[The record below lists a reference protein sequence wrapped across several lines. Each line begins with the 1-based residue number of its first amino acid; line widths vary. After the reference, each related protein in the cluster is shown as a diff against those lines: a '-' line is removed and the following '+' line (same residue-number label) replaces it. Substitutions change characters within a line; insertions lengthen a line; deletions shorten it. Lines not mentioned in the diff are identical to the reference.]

1 MITSLL
7 QLGLSEKEAQ
17 IYEQLTLSEAL
28 TAATLAR
35 RTNIKRASIYEVI
48 YGLEK
53 KNLLGSY
60 RKHKTQY
67 FYIDAPE
74 KLILQHQAKLKIAED
89 IVRSIHS
96 RKHHQTIAIEVHR
109 DTEGFQKLYHEILAN
124 SGKEFCAWSNFE
136 SFDRIIPKKEDTIW
150 TKERVKLG
158 TRPRL
163 IMVNNPTSQEFQ
175 KHDHDFPRQTRLIQS
190 AKNFTSTLVVSQW
203 NVYLFDDKPDVLAMK
218 ISHPNIATM
227 MQEIF
232 ETSWK

>member
-17 IYEQLTLSEAL
+17 VYEQLTLSEAL

-60 RKHKTQY
+60 RKYKTQY
-67 FYIDAPE
+67 FYIDTPE
-74 KLILQHQAKLKIAED
+74 KLILQHQTKLKIAED
-89 IVRSIHS
+89 IVRSIRS

-109 DTEGFQKLYHEILAN
+109 DAEGFQKLYHEILTK
-124 SGKEFCAWSNFE
+124 SGREFCAWSNFE
-136 SFDRIIPKKEDTIW
+136 SFDRIIPKKEDMIW

-163 IMVNNPTSQEFQ
+163 IMVDNPTSQEFQ
-175 KHDHDFPRQTRLIQS
+175 KHDKDFPRQTRLIQS
-190 AKNFTSTLVVSQW
+190 AKNFTSTLVISQ
-203 NVYLFDDKPDVLAMK
+203 
-218 ISHPNIATM
+218 
-227 MQEIF
+227 
-232 ETSWK
+232 

>member
-1 MITSLL
+1 MVLIFSNTMITSLL
-7 QLGLSEKEAQ
+7 QLGFSEKEAQ
-17 IYEQLTLSEAL
+17 VYEQLTLSEAL

-74 KLILQHQAKLKIAED
+74 KLILQHQSKLKIAED
-89 IVRSIHS
+89 VVRNIHT
-96 RKHHQTIAIEVHR
+96 RKRHQTIAIEVYR
-109 DTEGFQKLYHEILAN
+109 DSEGFQKLYHEILTK

-136 SFDRIIPKKEDTIW
+136 SFDRVIPQEEDVTW

-163 IMVNNPTSQEFQ
+163 IMIDNPTSQEFQ
-175 KHDHDFPRQTRLIQS
+175 KHDKDFPRQTRLIKS
-190 AKNFTSTLVVSQW
+190 TKNFTSTLVVSQ
-203 NVYLFDDKPDVLAMK
+203 
-218 ISHPNIATM
+218 
-227 MQEIF
+227 
-232 ETSWK
+232 